1 MKKLVA
7 LAAAA
12 VISSAAVFAENTFHF
27 GLYFPISS
35 FTVQSLDDDDIDDLG
50 IVTKGVGGSVDFTHV
65 ADSGFVFKVGMGLA
79 AAFTD
84 DIKTYEGDDFSGID
98 FEMGLGL
105 GGSFIHNER
114 MTLSLTG
121 NFGYRIQSFSDSGSV
136 KVSGMKIEYDTSW
149 TSVLFYIGP
158 ELSFTYRFNEHFGLF
173 ASIGVFG
180 DIGLTINDYELK
192 AKDGNY
198 TDDIADRDDWYFAT
212 GSDFRPKIGVSI
224 TL

>member
-35 FTVQSLDDDDIDDLG
+35 FTVQSLTDDDFDDLALF
-50 IVTKGVGGSVDFTHV
+50 TTGVGGSVDFTHV

-84 DIKTYEGDDFSGID
+84 DILTYEGDDFSGTD

-121 NFGYRIQSFSDSGSV
+121 NFGYRIQSFSESGSE
-136 KVSGMKIEYDTSW
+136 KIYGTKTKYDNSW
-149 TSVLFYIGP
+149 TSVLFYVGP
-158 ELSFTYRFNEHFGLF
+158 ELSFTYRFNEHFGIF
-173 ASIGVFG
+173 ASVGVFAN
-180 DIGLTINDYELK
+180 IGATINDYKVEN
-192 AKDGNY
+192 KDFDIDEED
-198 TDDIADRDDWYFAT
+198 TDGYFTT
-212 GSDFRPKIGVSI
+212 GSNFQPKIGVSI